1 MGIKYNKWPIDGSQ
15 KSFQGTVSW
24 CAGTL
29 DYLGRA
35 YEQSVLV
42 CGLGLQK

>member
-1 MGIKYNKWPIDGSQ
+1 MGIIYNKWPIYCSQ

-24 CAGTL
+24 CVGTL
-29 DYLGRA
+29 DNLGRA

-42 CGLGLQK
+42 CGLSLQK

>member
-1 MGIKYNKWPIDGSQ
+1 MGIIYNKWPIDR
-15 KSFQGTVSW
+15 TVSW
-24 CAGTL
+24 CVGTL
-29 DYLGRA
+29 DNLGRA